1 MKFWVSLLL
10 LTFANLNVFAQTSK
24 PIKIIVPFAVGGA
37 SDSYTRIVVQKIIEQ
52 TGKSVV
58 IDNKTGAGG
67 RIAFDYVAH
76 SAPDGSTVVLI
87 DATYAMLPGM
97 FTNLTWNVA
106 TDLVPVVMIAQTP
119 FVVLVR
125 TDSKFQNLG
134 EMIAYA
140 RAHPG
145 ELNYGSAGLGST
157 NHIVTERFKSDA
169 HIEVT
174 HVPFRGMS
182 EASLA
187 LQSGNLDFIIAASS
201 TALSQIKGGKLKP
214 LAVST
219 LKRSLILPNVPT
231 AIEAGVPG
239 FVTSNWF
246 ALAVPKG
253 SSNEIINTLRDDVTR
268 AISDSDTKDKLLLQG
283 ADAPRISGEEL
294 AKFLRDDTA
303 KWTEVIKI
311 NHFKIDP

>member
-311 NHFKIDP
+311 NHIKIDP

>member
-10 LTFANLNVFAQTSK
+10 LTFANLNLFAQTSK

-37 SDSYTRIVVQKIIEQ
+37 SDSYTRIVAQKIIEQ

-311 NHFKIDP
+311 NHIKIDP

>member
-24 PIKIIVPFAVGGA
+24 TIKIIVPFAVGGA

-311 NHFKIDP
+311 NHIKIDP

>member
-24 PIKIIVPFAVGGA
+24 PIKVIVPFAVGGA
-37 SDSYTRIVVQKIIEQ
+37 SDSYTRIVAQKIIEQ

-283 ADAPRISGEEL
+283 ADAPRISGEES

-311 NHFKIDP
+311 NHIKIDP

>member
-311 NHFKIDP
+311 NHIKIYP

>member
-37 SDSYTRIVVQKIIEQ
+37 SDSYTRIVAQKIIEQ

-283 ADAPRISGEEL
+283 ADAPRISGEES

-311 NHFKIDP
+311 NHIKIDP

>member
-37 SDSYTRIVVQKIIEQ
+37 SDSYTRIVAQKIIEQ

-311 NHFKIDP
+311 NHIKIDP

>member
-1 MKFWVSLLL
+1 
-10 LTFANLNVFAQTSK
+10 
-24 PIKIIVPFAVGGA
+24 VGGA

-311 NHFKIDP
+311 NHIKIDP